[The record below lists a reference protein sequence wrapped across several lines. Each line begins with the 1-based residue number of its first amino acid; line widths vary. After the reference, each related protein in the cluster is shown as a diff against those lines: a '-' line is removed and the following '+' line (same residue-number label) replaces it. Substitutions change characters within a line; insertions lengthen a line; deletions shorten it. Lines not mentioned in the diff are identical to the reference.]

1 MCTLQVTVIDCGPCS
16 SPWIYIH
23 LSCMWICAIKPLIMR
38 RREKMMSKYILPS
51 LIHSQASKSCC
62 HCTWCILMLQHIQG

>member
-16 SPWIYIH
+16 SPWR
-23 LSCMWICAIKPLIMR
+23 WICAIEPLIMR
-38 RREKMMSKYILPS
+38 RREKMMTKYILPS
-51 LIHSQASKSCC
+51 LIHCQASKSCC